1 MNHRMARLFTLSL
14 LVVTVTIAGCSDG
27 GSKTSSTTG
36 STTGPAPGITIS
48 GFAFQV
54 PASVKAGEAIT
65 ITNDDGVAHTF
76 SDTGGAFDV
85 KVSGGSSE
93 QLTVTAPGT
102 YSVVCHIHSSMKTT
116 LTVT

>member
-1 MNHRMARLFTLSL
+1 VLI
-14 LVVTVTIAGCSDG
+14 VTVAIAGCSDG

-36 STTGPAPGITIS
+36 SPSGSTTGPAAGITIS

-54 PASVKAGEAIT
+54 PASVKAGEVIT

-85 KVSGGSSE
+85 KISGGSSE